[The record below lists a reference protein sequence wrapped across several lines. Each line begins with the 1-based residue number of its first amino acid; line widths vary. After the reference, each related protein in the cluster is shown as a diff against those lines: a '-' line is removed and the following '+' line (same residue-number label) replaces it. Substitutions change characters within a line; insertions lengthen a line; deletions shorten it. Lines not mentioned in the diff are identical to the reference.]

1 MESCSN
7 YVYAYFIFSRF
18 AVQLGYWSD
27 SYIQHFAKLGDRKT
41 PEINRGEKKM
51 LWLYIIKG
59 PIN

>member
-41 PEINRGEKKM
+41 PEINRGEKKNAVAI
-51 LWLYIIKG
+51 YC
-59 PIN
+59 